1 LLRYLCENNTFLDME
16 KIYAKKQNKCA
27 LIEAQPQT
35 VQFLLNYSKSL
46 KVTKAKGIQFETNL
60 N

>member
-1 LLRYLCENNTFLDME
+1 ME
-16 KIYAKKQNKCA
+16 KIYAENPETCELVK
-27 LIEAQPQT
+27 AQSET

-46 KVTKAKGIQFETNL
+46 HIISHGKFKFESNS

>member
-1 LLRYLCENNTFLDME
+1 ME